1 MATART
7 RNSAPPKSNAG
18 IIATIVVLVSIAA
31 AVFGLPGFAILWL
44 GLAGAGFA
52 TVAPQLTGKNLKGQ
66 PEPNGEQEEMDLQK
80 FRFWSDYR
88 WRSFVPGTDWLPFA
102 EGKTWKEKLRFSA
115 IFFVA
120 LGLAAVAYTLPV
132 KAQLLGSFPSFA
144 NLATE
149 LAPYTDLFLWLNVL
163 GAYIV
168 PMQFTGSVRRTT
180 DPQDAQSVVP
190 FYTNP
195 ILAVIAPVV
204 GLVVGFVGLAAPA
217 IFERIVDKPDFS
229 FLLQPPIMLAIGLFL
244 VTSGG
249 IAYLANK
256 GATLVDWQERR
267 EARATWKAALTH
279 LKVDPRLTD
288 HKLVGEQGVILD
300 TFEAPGVPNADG
312 MLALAP
318 KLIPLLGAGRQ
329 AVMLHTPNL
338 SGDGQPVP
346 GTRHPQVFQ
355 VIQWP
360 DGSMPDFTQLVDPET
375 AELALRS
382 AAAWVHDEQK
392 LPRADLVNVQ
402 RISTDESQT
411 HAYLATFLGE
421 GAVYLDTTGPAI
433 GRQLTGMD
441 AFAEQGQG
449 GILLYLG
456 DLDGA
461 ELEDDSV
468 RDRMQRTAATA
479 RWNQRWKDALK
490 QGVQVPVIQLDVH
503 RTARLADGTLIEYQP
518 FVFNQGVGGPK
529 FYFGHEANLSTT
541 LAAAPFVAIL
551 GFPASGGR
559 PGERHPQALA
569 VAWSQKNVP
578 SSPSKL
584 DPAGDRDA
592 VKWVVSGMV
601 GRAFENARLARPEV
615 AAVTALTTPGTPQQ
629 RSKPHIWKIDLRLY
643 DGVTIADV
651 KKNAAKLALSLNV
664 EWLRIT
670 EFTDGCTIVV
680 GANPTTRGVEF
691 TRPSA
696 RSEIRSYLDYCLSLD
711 WEQAFID
718 AKVIGSNGASTPKL
732 VKSGTLPKNEDV
744 KVLTFSL
751 PPGISRS
758 QVAEAREKLS
768 AATNNSFFI
777 VRPGKSAS
785 EVELL
790 VARENPLKT
799 SIPVNWEEVASSN
812 AIPFGNTVEGD
823 VAAYDWKTDPH
834 LLILGG
840 SGSGKIFD
848 ISQLLPVPVS
858 ERFPEG
864 WATVG
869 ELIEGDL
876 VFSPEGN
883 TTEIRSFT
891 PVREEMLYDIVLDD
905 GQVLRAGA
913 HHMWKVLDAAARK
926 QRGRF
931 DPSERDR
938 VLAEA
943 DRLDKL
949 AEIIGAEV
957 GGSLAQI
964 AEMSGVPE
972 HIIRSS
978 GAVPAALSRTVLVA
992 TGRSARVYNM
1002 DTVLDAAKRAA
1013 QRNGAFIFRG
1023 HAYTELDIE
1032 DLELR
1037 GTWLSTRNIAD
1048 AFVKGESSRDDR
1060 DAAKKLVQRSGA
1072 ASRDG
1077 QMRMPVPFYPADEV
1091 LHIVASY
1098 YRNQDAASRGFAPE
1112 TIITTKDMM
1121 SAGIMNSR
1129 GAHNFS
1135 IEVAEA
1141 FDGTEATLSV
1151 DPYVLGAW
1159 LGDGSAGSGG
1169 LTGVDLEIIES
1180 VRDADYEVVDRAELK
1195 EWYIK
1200 GLTGGLRE
1208 LGVFKKKHIP
1218 AVVQRASKAQRFAV
1232 LQGLMDTDGT
1242 ISKTGNCEIS
1252 LSDPRLAADT
1262 LELIRGLGI
1271 KASMSTV
1278 GAGYRNA
1285 DGKYVKCKDR
1295 NRIKFTTTQ
1304 PVFRLPRKLARVPET
1319 VRETT
1324 RRLYITEIREA
1335 GVRPARCLR
1344 LAEADH
1350 MHLAGGFVPTHN
1362 SATLQVLL
1370 TSALFRGAEVYVAD
1384 PSKGA
1389 ADFRFA
1395 EDYLKAIIVDTVES
1409 SAMMNAI
1416 YAEVVRRKNLNSA
1429 HGVGSY
1435 RDLPAEVQPPHI
1447 VVVIDEFTSLMMAD
1461 RLKKPNTNDVEV
1473 LAEYEEQVQI
1483 NDAKAN
1489 IGSKAGRIAREA
1501 RSAGVTLILATQK
1514 LTSDTLSSIP
1524 GAGDLKTN
1532 MSRLLLGKTTFGDLQ
1547 AGLRSPTEAPDL
1559 GSQVNAGRGIYETTL
1574 EASTIIQGWYEPGT
1588 PGSLLAKL
1596 EEASVPKQPN
1606 KLDVAPFMPKT
1617 DTHGTPFAV
1626 IGGGGAPG
1634 PMQPVTPVPTTVAP
1648 AIEEMELDLSD
1659 ADIED
1664 MGELDLSGLDLSD
1677 FDENGEETAEP
1688 ESLVIE
1694 PVGGHTLAETTEEED
1709 DADWEAIIA
1718 RMGERADEEDTVVAE
1733 PEPVMDWSAMESL
1746 ASAAADEPEHDAPV
1760 AASAERT
1767 VGKDLFFEGEPR
1779 VREYEWDEL
1788 DRLRDWLAVYEAP
1801 ARMVWLDPMLTQRDF
1816 FGIAY
1821 AEHARSLMEAA
1832 GVQDIVLP
1840 EVVSAKDDEAANEE
1854 SYIAPVV
1861 EHSGEALVY
1870 QPGAV
1875 TLPDGDIDPFDLAL
1889 AEAEPKP
1896 AAAVYEKP
1904 SSPAPMRELTPS
1916 ELAAERAA
1924 KRKQKRAE
1932 EKAAPAVDDTIA
1944 PKSKAVTPGS
1954 FDDLF

>member
-18 IIATIVVLVSIAA
+18 IIATIVVLASIAA

-66 PEPNGEQEEMDLQK
+66 PEPSGEQEEMDLQK
-80 FRFWSDYR
+80 YRFWSDYR

-120 LGLAAVAYTLPV
+120 LGLAVVAFTLPV
-132 KAQLLGSFPSFA
+132 KAQLLGTFPSFA
-144 NLATE
+144 TFATE
-149 LAPYTDLFLWLNVL
+149 LAPYADLFLWLNVI

-168 PMQFTGSVRRTT
+168 PMQLTGSRRRTT
-180 DPQDAQSVVP
+180 DPQDAQMAVP

-195 ILAVIAPVV
+195 ILAVIAPVIGV
-204 GLVVGFVGLAAPA
+204 VVGFIGLAAPA
-217 IFERIVDKPDFS
+217 IVERIVDKPGFT
-229 FLLQPPIMLAIGLFL
+229 FPLQPPILLALGLFL
-244 VTSGG
+244 VATGG
-249 IAYLANK
+249 IAYLVNK
-256 GATLVDWQERR
+256 PATLVDWQERR

-288 HKLVGEQGVILD
+288 HKLVGENGVILD

-346 GTRHPQVFQ
+346 GTRHPQIFQ

-360 DGSMPDFTQLVDPET
+360 DGSMPDFTQLVDPEV

-382 AAAWVHDEQK
+382 AAAWVHDDQK

-456 DLDGA
+456 DLDDA

-468 RDRMQRTAATA
+468 RERMQKTAATA

-490 QGVQVPVIQLDVH
+490 QGVQVPVIQLEVH
-503 RTARLADGTLIEYQP
+503 RTGRLADGTLIEYQP

-551 GFPASGGR
+551 GFPANGGR

-592 VKWVVSGMV
+592 VKWVISGMV
-601 GRAFENARLARPEV
+601 GRSFEAARLARPEV

-643 DGVTIADV
+643 DGVTITDV

-670 EFTDGCTIVV
+670 EFTDGCTIVAGV
-680 GANPTTRGVEF
+680 NPTTRGVEF
-691 TRPSA
+691 ARPSA

-751 PPGISRS
+751 PPGISRP

-777 VRPGKSAS
+777 VRPAKSAS

-799 SIPVNWEEVASSN
+799 SIPVNWDEVEASKS
-812 AIPFGNTVEGD
+812 IPFGNTVEGD

-840 SGSGKIFD
+840 SGSGK
-848 ISQLLPVPVS
+848 
-858 ERFPEG
+858 
-864 WATVG
+864 
-869 ELIEGDL
+869 
-876 VFSPEGN
+876 
-883 TTEIRSFT
+883 
-891 PVREEMLYDIVLDD
+891 
-905 GQVLRAGA
+905 
-913 HHMWKVLDAAARK
+913 
-926 QRGRF
+926 
-931 DPSERDR
+931 
-938 VLAEA
+938 
-943 DRLDKL
+943 
-949 AEIIGAEV
+949 
-957 GGSLAQI
+957 
-964 AEMSGVPE
+964 
-972 HIIRSS
+972 
-978 GAVPAALSRTVLVA
+978 
-992 TGRSARVYNM
+992 
-1002 DTVLDAAKRAA
+1002 
-1013 QRNGAFIFRG
+1013 
-1023 HAYTELDIE
+1023 
-1032 DLELR
+1032 
-1037 GTWLSTRNIAD
+1037 
-1048 AFVKGESSRDDR
+1048 
-1060 DAAKKLVQRSGA
+1060 
-1072 ASRDG
+1072 
-1077 QMRMPVPFYPADEV
+1077 
-1091 LHIVASY
+1091 
-1098 YRNQDAASRGFAPE
+1098 
-1112 TIITTKDMM
+1112 
-1121 SAGIMNSR
+1121 
-1129 GAHNFS
+1129 
-1135 IEVAEA
+1135 
-1141 FDGTEATLSV
+1141 
-1151 DPYVLGAW
+1151 
-1159 LGDGSAGSGG
+1159 
-1169 LTGVDLEIIES
+1169 
-1180 VRDADYEVVDRAELK
+1180 
-1195 EWYIK
+1195 
-1200 GLTGGLRE
+1200 
-1208 LGVFKKKHIP
+1208 
-1218 AVVQRASKAQRFAV
+1218 
-1232 LQGLMDTDGT
+1232 
-1242 ISKTGNCEIS
+1242 
-1252 LSDPRLAADT
+1252 
-1262 LELIRGLGI
+1262 
-1271 KASMSTV
+1271 
-1278 GAGYRNA
+1278 
-1285 DGKYVKCKDR
+1285 
-1295 NRIKFTTTQ
+1295 
-1304 PVFRLPRKLARVPET
+1304 
-1319 VRETT
+1319 
-1324 RRLYITEIREA
+1324 
-1335 GVRPARCLR
+1335 
-1344 LAEADH
+1344 
-1350 MHLAGGFVPTHN
+1350 

-1395 EDYLKAIIVDTVES
+1395 EDYLKAVIVDTVES

-1435 RDLPAEVQPPHI
+1435 RDLPAEIQPPHI

-1461 RLKKPNTNDVEV
+1461 RLKKPNTSDPEI

-1596 EEASVPKQPN
+1596 EDANVPKQPN
-1606 KLDVAPFMPKT
+1606 KLDVTPFMPKT
-1617 DTHGTPFAV
+1617 DTAGSPFAV
-1626 IGGGGAPG
+1626 IGDGA
-1634 PMQPVTPVPTTVAP
+1634 PMQPMMPVVTDHV
-1648 AIEEMELDLSD
+1648 EELEMDLSG
-1659 ADIED
+1659 AIIED
-1664 MGELDLSGLDLSD
+1664 MGEIDLSD
-1677 FDENGEETAEP
+1677 FDMSEFDTDEADDGAEV
-1688 ESLVIE
+1688 L
-1694 PVGGHTLAETTEEED
+1694 PVEVSDTYDASPTTDEED
-1709 DADWEAIIA
+1709 EADWEAIIA
-1718 RMGERADEEDTVVAE
+1718 QMAAREEADEVEAAE
-1733 PEPVMDWSAMESL
+1733 PEPVMDWSGVEAALEVTDPRME
-1746 ASAAADEPEHDAPV
+1746 AARARLDV
-1760 AASAERT
+1760 SAERT
-1767 VGKDLFFEGEPR
+1767 IGEDLFFEGEPR
-1779 VREYEWDEL
+1779 AREYEWDEM
-1788 DRLRDWLAVYEAP
+1788 DRLREWLAVYEAP
-1801 ARMVWLDPMLTQRDF
+1801 KRMVWLDPMLTQRDF
-1816 FGIAY
+1816 FGISY
-1821 AEHARSLMEAA
+1821 AEHARALMEAA
-1832 GVQDIVLP
+1832 GIEDIVLP
-1840 EVVSAKDDEAANEE
+1840 EVSSARDEEAADEDAFV
-1854 SYIAPVV
+1854 APVV

-1875 TLPDGDIDPFDLAL
+1875 TLPDGDTDPFDLAVQKP
-1889 AEAEPKP
+1889 EPAP
-1896 AAAVYEKP
+1896 AAMQKP
-1904 SSPAPMRELTPS
+1904 SSPAPLRELTPS

-1924 KRKQKRAE
+1924 KRKEKRAA
-1932 EKAAPAVDDTIA
+1932 EKAAPVDDSLFA
-1944 PKSKAVTPGS
+1944 PKTRAEVPGA

>member
-18 IIATIVVLVSIAA
+18 IIATIVVLASIAA
-31 AVFGLPGFAILWL
+31 SVLGLPGFAILWL

-66 PEPNGEQEEMDLQK
+66 PEPNGEQEEMELRK

-102 EGKTWKEKLRFSA
+102 EGKTWKEKLRLSA
-115 IFFVA
+115 IWVVA
-120 LGLAAVAYTLPV
+120 VGLAAVAFTLPV
-132 KAQLLGSFPSFA
+132 EVQLLGSFPDFA
-144 NLATE
+144 HLAE
-149 LAPYTDLFLWLNVL
+149 DLAPYTDIFLLLNVL

-190 FYTNP
+190 FHSNI
-195 ILAVIAPVV
+195 ILTVIAPVV
-204 GLVVGFVGLAAPA
+204 GLVAGFAALTAPA
-217 IFERIVDKPDFS
+217 IVERVVDQPGYEFPI
-229 FLLQPPIMLAIGLFL
+229 QPPLVFALGVFLAA
-244 VTSGG
+244 SGS

-256 GATLVDWQERR
+256 AGTLADWEERR
-267 EARATWKAALTH
+267 EARATWKVALTH

-346 GTRHPQVFQ
+346 GTRHPQIFQ

-360 DGSMPDFTQLVDPET
+360 DGSMPDFTQLVDPEV

-402 RISTDESQT
+402 RISTDESES

-421 GAVYLDTTGPAI
+421 GAMYLDTTGAAI
-433 GRQLTGMD
+433 GRSLTGMD

-456 DLDGA
+456 DLDNA

-468 RDRMQRTAATA
+468 RERMQRTAQTS

-490 QGVQVPVIQLDVH
+490 QGVQVPVIQLEVH
-503 RTARLADGTLIEYQP
+503 RSARLADGTMLEYQP

-529 FYFGHEANLSTT
+529 TYFGHEANLSTT

-592 VKWVVSGMV
+592 VKWVISGMV
-601 GRAFENARLARPEV
+601 GRAFEAARLARPEV
-615 AAVTALTTPGTPQQ
+615 AAVTALTTQGTPQQ

-643 DGVTIADV
+643 DGVTITDV
-651 KKNAAKLALSLNV
+651 KKNAAKLGLSLNV

-670 EFTDGCTIVV
+670 EFTDGCTIVAGV
-680 GANPTTRGVEF
+680 NPTTRGVEF
-691 TRPSA
+691 ARPSA

-732 VKSGTLPKNEDV
+732 VKSATLPKNDDV
-744 KVLTFSL
+744 QVLTFSL
-751 PPGISRS
+751 PPGISRP

-777 VRPGKSAS
+777 VRPGGSAS

-799 SIPVNWEEVASSN
+799 SIPVNWDEVRSSSVV
-812 AIPFGNTVEGD
+812 PFGSTVEGE
-823 VAAYDWKTDPH
+823 VAAYDWKESPH

-840 SGSGKIFD
+840 SGSGK
-848 ISQLLPVPVS
+848 
-858 ERFPEG
+858 
-864 WATVG
+864 
-869 ELIEGDL
+869 
-876 VFSPEGN
+876 
-883 TTEIRSFT
+883 
-891 PVREEMLYDIVLDD
+891 
-905 GQVLRAGA
+905 
-913 HHMWKVLDAAARK
+913 
-926 QRGRF
+926 
-931 DPSERDR
+931 
-938 VLAEA
+938 
-943 DRLDKL
+943 
-949 AEIIGAEV
+949 
-957 GGSLAQI
+957 
-964 AEMSGVPE
+964 
-972 HIIRSS
+972 
-978 GAVPAALSRTVLVA
+978 
-992 TGRSARVYNM
+992 
-1002 DTVLDAAKRAA
+1002 
-1013 QRNGAFIFRG
+1013 
-1023 HAYTELDIE
+1023 
-1032 DLELR
+1032 
-1037 GTWLSTRNIAD
+1037 
-1048 AFVKGESSRDDR
+1048 
-1060 DAAKKLVQRSGA
+1060 
-1072 ASRDG
+1072 
-1077 QMRMPVPFYPADEV
+1077 
-1091 LHIVASY
+1091 
-1098 YRNQDAASRGFAPE
+1098 
-1112 TIITTKDMM
+1112 
-1121 SAGIMNSR
+1121 
-1129 GAHNFS
+1129 
-1135 IEVAEA
+1135 
-1141 FDGTEATLSV
+1141 
-1151 DPYVLGAW
+1151 
-1159 LGDGSAGSGG
+1159 
-1169 LTGVDLEIIES
+1169 
-1180 VRDADYEVVDRAELK
+1180 
-1195 EWYIK
+1195 
-1200 GLTGGLRE
+1200 
-1208 LGVFKKKHIP
+1208 
-1218 AVVQRASKAQRFAV
+1218 
-1232 LQGLMDTDGT
+1232 
-1242 ISKTGNCEIS
+1242 
-1252 LSDPRLAADT
+1252 
-1262 LELIRGLGI
+1262 
-1271 KASMSTV
+1271 
-1278 GAGYRNA
+1278 
-1285 DGKYVKCKDR
+1285 
-1295 NRIKFTTTQ
+1295 
-1304 PVFRLPRKLARVPET
+1304 
-1319 VRETT
+1319 
-1324 RRLYITEIREA
+1324 
-1335 GVRPARCLR
+1335 
-1344 LAEADH
+1344 
-1350 MHLAGGFVPTHN
+1350 

-1370 TSALFRGAEVYVAD
+1370 TSALFRNAEVYVAD

-1395 EDYLKAIIVDTVES
+1395 EDYLKAVIVDTVET
-1409 SAMMNAI
+1409 SAMMNAL

-1435 RDLPAEVQPPHI
+1435 RDLPAEIQPPHI

-1461 RLKKPNTNDVEV
+1461 RLKKPSTNDPEV

-1559 GSQVNAGRGIYETTL
+1559 GSQVNAGRGIYETSI
-1574 EASTIIQGWYEPGT
+1574 AAATIIQGWYEPGT
-1588 PGSLLAKL
+1588 PGSLLSQL
-1596 EEASVPKQPN
+1596 VEAGVPTQPN
-1606 KLDVAPFMPKT
+1606 KLDVTPFMPKT
-1617 DTHGTPFAV
+1617 DTQGTPFSV
-1626 IGGGGAPG
+1626 IGGDAPAV
-1634 PMQPVTPVPTTVAP
+1634 MQPVEAPVAVV
-1648 AIEEMELDLSD
+1648 EEMEIDLSD

-1664 MGELDLSGLDLSD
+1664 IGEVDLSD
-1677 FDENGEETAEP
+1677 LDFSEMEADDDVDADE
-1688 ESLVIE
+1688 LVIE
-1694 PVGGHTLAETTEEED
+1694 PVGGYDAATTDDED

-1718 RMGERADEEDTVVAE
+1718 QMNSRVEAEEQASAPAAE
-1733 PEPVMDWSAMESL
+1733 PVIEWPAEIHATPPVEQNYA
-1746 ASAAADEPEHDAPV
+1746 
-1760 AASAERT
+1760 RT
-1767 VGKDLFFEGEPR
+1767 IGEDLFFEGEPR
-1779 VREYEWDEL
+1779 SREYEWDEL

-1801 ARMVWLDPMLTQRDF
+1801 KRMVWMDPTLTQRDF
-1816 FGIAY
+1816 FGISN
-1821 AEHARSLMEAA
+1821 AEHARALMEAA
-1832 GVQDIVLP
+1832 GIEDIVLP
-1840 EVVSAKDDEAANEE
+1840 DVMSASDEEAADEE
-1854 SYIAPVV
+1854 SFIAPVV

-1870 QPGAV
+1870 QPGTV
-1875 TLPDGDIDPFDLAL
+1875 TLPEGETDPFDLAM
-1889 AEAEPKP
+1889 AETEKP
-1896 AAAVYEKP
+1896 AAPARP
-1904 SSPAPMRELTPS
+1904 AAPAPLRELTPS

-1924 KRKQKRAE
+1924 ARRAKKE
-1932 EKAAPAVDDTIA
+1932 ADKKAAADDAFA
-1944 PKSKAVTPGS
+1944 PKTRRETPT

>member
-102 EGKTWKEKLRFSA
+102 EGKTWKEKLRFSP

-149 LAPYTDLFLWLNVL
+149 LAPYTDLFLWLNVI

-195 ILAVIAPVV
+195 ILAVVAPVV
-204 GLVVGFVGLAAPA
+204 GLIVGFIGLAAPA
-217 IFERIVDKPDFS
+217 IVERIVDKPDFS
-229 FLLQPPIMLAIGLFL
+229 FPLQPPIMLAIGLLL
-244 VTSGG
+244 VATGG

-346 GTRHPQVFQ
+346 GTRHPQIFQ

-382 AAAWVHDEQK
+382 AAAWVHDDQK

-461 ELEDDSV
+461 ELDDDSV

-551 GFPASGGR
+551 GFPAGGGR

-592 VKWVVSGMV
+592 VKWVISGMV
-601 GRAFENARLARPEV
+601 GRAFENSRLARPEV

-670 EFTDGCTIVV
+670 EFTDGCTIVA

-691 TRPSA
+691 ARPSA

-751 PPGISRS
+751 PPGISRP

-777 VRPGKSAS
+777 VRPGNSAS

-799 SIPVNWEEVASSN
+799 SIPVNWEEVQSSS

-840 SGSGKIFD
+840 SGSGK
-848 ISQLLPVPVS
+848 
-858 ERFPEG
+858 
-864 WATVG
+864 
-869 ELIEGDL
+869 
-876 VFSPEGN
+876 
-883 TTEIRSFT
+883 
-891 PVREEMLYDIVLDD
+891 
-905 GQVLRAGA
+905 
-913 HHMWKVLDAAARK
+913 
-926 QRGRF
+926 
-931 DPSERDR
+931 
-938 VLAEA
+938 
-943 DRLDKL
+943 
-949 AEIIGAEV
+949 
-957 GGSLAQI
+957 
-964 AEMSGVPE
+964 
-972 HIIRSS
+972 
-978 GAVPAALSRTVLVA
+978 
-992 TGRSARVYNM
+992 
-1002 DTVLDAAKRAA
+1002 
-1013 QRNGAFIFRG
+1013 
-1023 HAYTELDIE
+1023 
-1032 DLELR
+1032 
-1037 GTWLSTRNIAD
+1037 
-1048 AFVKGESSRDDR
+1048 
-1060 DAAKKLVQRSGA
+1060 
-1072 ASRDG
+1072 
-1077 QMRMPVPFYPADEV
+1077 
-1091 LHIVASY
+1091 
-1098 YRNQDAASRGFAPE
+1098 
-1112 TIITTKDMM
+1112 
-1121 SAGIMNSR
+1121 
-1129 GAHNFS
+1129 
-1135 IEVAEA
+1135 
-1141 FDGTEATLSV
+1141 
-1151 DPYVLGAW
+1151 
-1159 LGDGSAGSGG
+1159 
-1169 LTGVDLEIIES
+1169 
-1180 VRDADYEVVDRAELK
+1180 
-1195 EWYIK
+1195 
-1200 GLTGGLRE
+1200 
-1208 LGVFKKKHIP
+1208 
-1218 AVVQRASKAQRFAV
+1218 
-1232 LQGLMDTDGT
+1232 
-1242 ISKTGNCEIS
+1242 
-1252 LSDPRLAADT
+1252 
-1262 LELIRGLGI
+1262 
-1271 KASMSTV
+1271 
-1278 GAGYRNA
+1278 
-1285 DGKYVKCKDR
+1285 
-1295 NRIKFTTTQ
+1295 
-1304 PVFRLPRKLARVPET
+1304 
-1319 VRETT
+1319 
-1324 RRLYITEIREA
+1324 
-1335 GVRPARCLR
+1335 
-1344 LAEADH
+1344 
-1350 MHLAGGFVPTHN
+1350 

-1416 YAEVVRRKNLNSA
+1416 YAEVVRRKNLNSE

-1435 RDLPAEVQPPHI
+1435 RDLPAEIQPPHI

-1461 RLKKPNTNDVEV
+1461 RLKKPNTNDPEV

-1596 EEASVPKQPN
+1596 EEANVPQQPN
-1606 KLDVAPFMPKT
+1606 KLDVTPFMPKT

-1626 IGGGGAPG
+1626 IGGEGAPG
-1634 PMQPVTPVPTTVAP
+1634 PMQPVAPVQAAP
-1648 AIEEMELDLSD
+1648 VIEEMELDLSGTV
-1659 ADIED
+1659 IED
-1664 MGELDLSGLDLSD
+1664 MGELDLSELDLSG
-1677 FDENGEETAEP
+1677 FDENGDETVEP
-1688 ESLVIE
+1688 ESLAIE
-1694 PVGGHTLAETTEEED
+1694 PVGDYALSETTDEED
-1709 DADWEAIIA
+1709 EADWEAIIA
-1718 RMGERADEEDTVVAE
+1718 RMGERADEDDAVVAE
-1733 PEPVMDWSAMESL
+1733 PEPVMDWSAMEALTPVS
-1746 ASAAADEPEHDAPV
+1746 ADEPEYDAPV

-1767 VGKDLFFEGEPR
+1767 IGEDLFFEGEPR

-1932 EKAAPAVDDTIA
+1932 EKATPAVDDTIA

>member
-1 MATART
+1 MATARN

-18 IIATIVVLVSIAA
+18 IIATIVVVASIVAA
-31 AVFGLPGFAILWL
+31 AFGLPGFAILWL

-52 TVAPQLTGKNLKGQ
+52 TVGPQLTGKNLKGQ
-66 PEPNGEQEEMDLQK
+66 PEPSGEQEEADLRK
-80 FRFWSDYR
+80 YRFWTDYR
-88 WRSFVPGTDWLPFA
+88 WRSFVPGVDWLPFA
-102 EGKTWKEKLRFSA
+102 DGKTWKEKLRFSA
-115 IFFVA
+115 VFFVA
-120 LGLAAVAYTLPV
+120 LGLAAVAFTLPV

-149 LAPYTDLFLWLNVL
+149 LAPYTDLFLVLNVI

-168 PMQFTGSVRRTT
+168 PMQYTGSVRRTT
-180 DPQDAQSVVP
+180 DPQDTQSIVP

-204 GLVVGFVGLAAPA
+204 GLVVGFIGLAAPA
-217 IFERIVDKPDFS
+217 IVERVVDKPDFS
-229 FLLQPPIMLAIGLFL
+229 FPLQPPIMLALGVFL
-244 VTSGG
+244 VASGG
-249 IAYLANK
+249 IAYLVNK
-256 GATLVDWQERR
+256 GASLVDWQERR
-267 EARATWKAALTH
+267 EARATWKVALTH

-346 GTRHPQVFQ
+346 GTRHPQIFQ
-355 VIQWP
+355 VVQWP
-360 DGSMPDFTQLVDPET
+360 DGSMPDFSQMVEPEV
-375 AELALRS
+375 AELALRT

-402 RISTDESQT
+402 RISTDDSES

-421 GAVYLDTTGPAI
+421 GAVYLDTTGPSI

-503 RTARLADGTLIEYQP
+503 RTARLADGTMLEYQP

-529 FYFGHEANLSTT
+529 FYFGHEAQLSTT

-551 GFPASGGR
+551 GFPAQGGR

-569 VAWSQKNVP
+569 VVWSQKNVP

-592 VKWVVSGMV
+592 LKWVISGMV
-601 GRAFENARLARPEV
+601 GRAFENSRLARPEV
-615 AAVTALTTPGTPQQ
+615 ASVTALTTPGTPQQ

-643 DGVTIADV
+643 DGVTITDV
-651 KKNAAKLALSLNV
+651 KKNAAKLALSMNV

-670 EFTDGCTIVV
+670 EFTDGCTIVA
-680 GANPTTRGVEF
+680 GTNPTARGVDF
-691 TRPSA
+691 ARPSA

-732 VKSGTLPKNEDV
+732 VKSATLPKNEDV

-751 PPGISRS
+751 PPGISRP

-777 VRPGKSAS
+777 VRPGASAS

-799 SIPVNWEEVASSN
+799 SIPVNWDEVFTSK

-840 SGSGKIFD
+840 SGSGK
-848 ISQLLPVPVS
+848 
-858 ERFPEG
+858 
-864 WATVG
+864 
-869 ELIEGDL
+869 
-876 VFSPEGN
+876 
-883 TTEIRSFT
+883 
-891 PVREEMLYDIVLDD
+891 
-905 GQVLRAGA
+905 
-913 HHMWKVLDAAARK
+913 
-926 QRGRF
+926 
-931 DPSERDR
+931 
-938 VLAEA
+938 
-943 DRLDKL
+943 
-949 AEIIGAEV
+949 
-957 GGSLAQI
+957 
-964 AEMSGVPE
+964 
-972 HIIRSS
+972 
-978 GAVPAALSRTVLVA
+978 
-992 TGRSARVYNM
+992 
-1002 DTVLDAAKRAA
+1002 
-1013 QRNGAFIFRG
+1013 
-1023 HAYTELDIE
+1023 
-1032 DLELR
+1032 
-1037 GTWLSTRNIAD
+1037 
-1048 AFVKGESSRDDR
+1048 
-1060 DAAKKLVQRSGA
+1060 
-1072 ASRDG
+1072 
-1077 QMRMPVPFYPADEV
+1077 
-1091 LHIVASY
+1091 
-1098 YRNQDAASRGFAPE
+1098 
-1112 TIITTKDMM
+1112 
-1121 SAGIMNSR
+1121 
-1129 GAHNFS
+1129 
-1135 IEVAEA
+1135 
-1141 FDGTEATLSV
+1141 
-1151 DPYVLGAW
+1151 
-1159 LGDGSAGSGG
+1159 
-1169 LTGVDLEIIES
+1169 
-1180 VRDADYEVVDRAELK
+1180 
-1195 EWYIK
+1195 
-1200 GLTGGLRE
+1200 
-1208 LGVFKKKHIP
+1208 
-1218 AVVQRASKAQRFAV
+1218 
-1232 LQGLMDTDGT
+1232 
-1242 ISKTGNCEIS
+1242 
-1252 LSDPRLAADT
+1252 
-1262 LELIRGLGI
+1262 
-1271 KASMSTV
+1271 
-1278 GAGYRNA
+1278 
-1285 DGKYVKCKDR
+1285 
-1295 NRIKFTTTQ
+1295 
-1304 PVFRLPRKLARVPET
+1304 
-1319 VRETT
+1319 
-1324 RRLYITEIREA
+1324 
-1335 GVRPARCLR
+1335 
-1344 LAEADH
+1344 
-1350 MHLAGGFVPTHN
+1350 

-1370 TSALFRGAEVYVAD
+1370 TSALARGAEVYVAD

-1395 EDYLKAIIVDTVES
+1395 EDYLKAVIVDTVES

-1435 RDLPAEVQPPHI
+1435 RDLPAEIQPPHI

-1461 RLKKPNTNDVEV
+1461 RLKKPNTNDAEV

-1574 EASTIIQGWYEPGT
+1574 DASTIIQGWYEPGT

-1596 EEASVPKQPN
+1596 EEANIPKQPN
-1606 KLDVAPFMPKT
+1606 KLDVTPFMPKT

-1626 IGGGGAPG
+1626 IGDGAPA
-1634 PMQPVTPVPTTVAP
+1634 PMQPVDAPVQFASDDADV
-1648 AIEEMELDLSD
+1648 EEMEIDLSD
-1659 ADIED
+1659 ANIED
-1664 MGELDLSGLDLSD
+1664 MGEIDLSGMDFSDLSTD
-1677 FDENGEETAEP
+1677 SDELSIET
-1688 ESLVIE
+1688 
-1694 PVGGHTLAETTEEED
+1694 VGYDNAETTEEED
-1709 DADWEAIIA
+1709 DADWEAVIA
-1718 RMGERADEEDTVVAE
+1718 RMSERADAEDEVAQAS
-1733 PEPVMDWSAMESL
+1733 EPVIDWSSVEPLPAEES
-1746 ASAAADEPEHDAPV
+1746 ADEAPV
-1760 AASAERT
+1760 NSTTER
-1767 VGKDLFFEGEPR
+1767 VIGEDLFFQGEPR
-1779 VREYEWDEL
+1779 NREYGWDEL
-1788 DRLRDWLAVYEAP
+1788 DQLRDWLSVYEAP
-1801 ARMVWLDPMLTQRDF
+1801 KRMVWLDPMLTQRDF
-1816 FGIAY
+1816 FGITY
-1821 AEHARSLMEAA
+1821 AEHARTLMEAA
-1832 GVQDIVLP
+1832 GVEDIVLP
-1840 EVVSAKDDEAANEE
+1840 EVVSAKDEEAADEE
-1854 SYIAPVV
+1854 TYITPVV

-1870 QPGAV
+1870 EPGAV
-1875 TLPDGDIDPFDLAL
+1875 TLPEGEDIDPFDLAM
-1889 AEAEPKP
+1889 AESAKPVAVVAPKP
-1896 AAAVYEKP
+1896 SA
-1904 SSPAPMRELTPS
+1904 PAPMRELTPS

-1924 KRKQKRAE
+1924 KRKEKKAA
-1932 EKAAPAVDDTIA
+1932 EKAVPAVDPFA
-1944 PKSKAVTPGS
+1944 PKQKAVAPGS

>member
-52 TVAPQLTGKNLKGQ
+52 TVAPQLTGKSLKGE
-66 PEPNGEQEEMDLQK
+66 PEANGEQEEMELRK

-88 WRSFVPGTDWLPFA
+88 WRSFVPGVDWLPFA
-102 EGKTWKEKLRFSA
+102 DGKTWKEKLRLSA

-120 LGLAAVAYTLPV
+120 AGLAAVAYTLPV
-132 KAQLLGSFPSFA
+132 QGQLLGSFPSFA
-144 NLATE
+144 NLTAE
-149 LAPYTDLFLWLNVL
+149 LAPYGDLFLWLNVI

-180 DPQDAQSVVP
+180 DPQDAQTIVP
-190 FYTNP
+190 FYINP
-195 ILAVIAPVV
+195 ILAVVAPVV
-204 GLVVGFVGLAAPA
+204 GLVVGFIGLAAPA
-217 IFERIVDKPDFS
+217 VAERIIDNPDFT
-229 FLLQPPIMLAIGLFL
+229 FPLQPPILLAIGLFL
-244 VTSGG
+244 IASGG

-267 EARATWKAALTH
+267 EARATWKVALTH

-288 HKLVGEQGVILD
+288 HKLVGENGVILD
-300 TFEAPGVPNADG
+300 TFEAPGIPNADG

-346 GTRHPQVFQ
+346 GTRHPQIFQ
-355 VIQWP
+355 VVQWP
-360 DGSMPDFTQLVDPET
+360 DGSLPDFTQIVDPET

-402 RISTDESQT
+402 RISTDESGS

-421 GAVYLDTTGPAI
+421 GAVYLDTTGAAI

-592 VKWVVSGMV
+592 VKWVISGMV

-670 EFTDGCTIVV
+670 EFTDGCTIVA

-691 TRPSA
+691 ARPSA

-744 KVLTFSL
+744 QVLTFSL
-751 PPGISRS
+751 PPGISRT

-768 AATNNSFFI
+768 AATNNAFFI

-799 SIPVNWEEVASSN
+799 SIPVNWEEVQASS

-840 SGSGKIFD
+840 SGSGKALGV
-848 ISQLLPVPVS
+848 SQPLPVPVS
-858 ERFPEG
+858 ERFPNG

-869 ELIEGDL
+869 ELVEGDS
-876 VFSPEGN
+876 VISPSGGL
-883 TTEIRSFT
+883 TEVRSFT

-905 GQVLRAGA
+905 GQVIRAGA
-913 HHMWKVLDAAARK
+913 HHMWKVLDGAARK

-931 DPSERDR
+931 DATERDR

-943 DRLDKL
+943 NRLDEL
-949 AEIIGAEV
+949 AAVIGPEV
-957 GGSLAQI
+957 GGSLGQI
-964 AEMSGVPE
+964 AELSGLTEGV
-972 HIIRSS
+972 IRSA
-978 GAVPAALSRTVLVA
+978 GAVPTALSRTVLVD
-992 TGRSARVYNM
+992 TGRSARVYEM
-1002 DTVLDAAKRAA
+1002 DTVLAYAKKAA
-1013 QRNGAFIFRG
+1013 QRNGKFVFRG
-1023 HAYTELDIE
+1023 HVYTGLDLD
-1032 DLELR
+1032 DLELG
-1037 GTWLSTRNIAD
+1037 GTWLSLRNIAD

-1060 DAAKKLVQRSGA
+1060 DAAKQVVQRSGA
-1072 ASRDG
+1072 AARDG
-1077 QMRMPVPFYPADEV
+1077 KMRMPVPFYPADEV
-1091 LHIVASY
+1091 LHIVAAY
-1098 YRNQDAASRGFAPE
+1098 FRGQDAASRGLAPE
-1112 TIITTKDMM
+1112 TIVTTNDML
-1121 SAGIMNSR
+1121 AR
-1129 GAHNFS
+1129 GVLNERGEHNFS
-1135 IEVAEA
+1135 FEVAPA
-1141 FDGTEATLSV
+1141 FDGAEIPLPV

-1159 LGDGSAGSGG
+1159 LGDGSSASNIVSGI
-1169 LTGVDLEIIES
+1169 DHEIINEIRKAGYDVS
-1180 VRDADYEVVDRAELK
+1180 RTSREVSWGIR
-1195 EWYIK
+1195 
-1200 GLTGGLRE
+1200 GLIPGLRE
-1208 LGVFKKKHIP
+1208 LGVFKNKHVP
-1218 AVVQRASKAQRFAV
+1218 ATVLRASKAQRFAV

-1242 ISKTGNCEIS
+1242 ISKSGNCEIS
-1252 LSDPRLAADT
+1252 LSDGRLATDT

-1278 GAGYRNA
+1278 PAGYRRS
-1285 DGKYVKCKDR
+1285 DGEYVKCKDR
-1295 NRIKFTTTQ
+1295 NRIKFTTAQ
-1304 PVFRLPRKLARVPET
+1304 PVFRLPRKLERIPTT
-1319 VRETT
+1319 VRKTT
-1324 RRLYITEIREA
+1324 RRLYVTEIREA
-1335 GVRPARCLR
+1335 GVHAARCLR

-1350 MHLAGGFVPTHN
+1350 MHLAGSFVSTHN

-1416 YAEVVRRKNLNSA
+1416 YAEVIRRKNLNSA

-1435 RDLPAEVQPPHI
+1435 RDLPAEIQPPHI

-1461 RLKKPNTNDVEV
+1461 RLKKPNTNDPEV

-1483 NDAKAN
+1483 NEAKAN
-1489 IGSKAGRIAREA
+1489 VGSKAGRIAREA

-1514 LTSDTLSSIP
+1514 LTSETLSSIP

-1532 MSRLLLGKTTFGDLQ
+1532 MSRLLLGKTTYGDLQ
-1547 AGLRSPTEAPDL
+1547 AGLRSPNEAPDI
-1559 GSQVNAGRGIYETTL
+1559 GSQVNAGRGIFETTL
-1574 EASTIIQGWYEPGT
+1574 ENSTIIQGWYEPGT
-1588 PGSLLAKL
+1588 PGALLAKL
-1596 EEASVPKQPN
+1596 EEAGIAKQPD
-1606 KLDVAPFMPKT
+1606 KLDVKPFMPKT
-1617 DTHGTPFAV
+1617 DTQGTPFSV
-1626 IGGGGAPG
+1626 IGGDVPG
-1634 PMQPVTPVPTTVAP
+1634 PMQPLPPVQPTQAV
-1648 AIEEMELDLSD
+1648 EEMELDLSG

-1664 MGELDLSGLDLSD
+1664 IEIDFSDLDLSD
-1677 FDENGEETAEP
+1677 FDESGEPAAEDSFTADDNGT
-1688 ESLVIE
+1688 
-1694 PVGGHTLAETTEEED
+1694 D
-1709 DADWEAIIA
+1709 DWEAVIA
-1718 RMGERADEEDTVVAE
+1718 RMNEENVSEAA
-1733 PEPVMDWSAMESL
+1733 PEP
-1746 ASAAADEPEHDAPV
+1746 DEPMTVLDQPPTM
-1760 AASAERT
+1760 AERT
-1767 VGKDLFFEGEPR
+1767 IGEDLFLTGEPR
-1779 VREYEWDEL
+1779 SNDYEWEEL
-1788 DRLRDWLAVYEAP
+1788 DLLREWLSVYETP
-1801 ARMVWLDPMLTQRDF
+1801 TRMVWLDPMLTQRDF
-1816 FGIAY
+1816 FGISY
-1821 AEHARSLMEAA
+1821 AEHARSLMESA

-1840 EVVSAKDDEAANEE
+1840 EVVTAREEEAADEGA
-1854 SYIAPVV
+1854 YIAPAV

-1870 QPGAV
+1870 QPGTV
-1875 TLPDGDIDPFDLAL
+1875 TLPDGDVDPFDLAL
-1889 AEAEPKP
+1889 AEAEAKP
-1896 AAAVYEKP
+1896 QAEVYEKP
-1904 SSPAPMRELTPS
+1904 SAPAPMRELTPS

-1924 KRKQKRAE
+1924 RRKQKRAD
-1932 EKAAPAVDDTIA
+1932 EKKADSSPVDDTIA
-1944 PKSKAVTPGS
+1944 PRSKAVTPGS